1 MTTTTTDRTVAD
13 AIERVLEAERAA
25 AAAVELTA
33 GAAKAAID
41 VARDQ
46 RRQILEVA
54 RRRVAR
60 LHEGAQPRL
69 ARRLAAIEATAASD
83 TVDAAGLR
91 AVADA
96 ALAAV
101 AARLTGADAPG

>member
-1 MTTTTTDRTVAD
+1 MTTSTTDRTVAD

-25 AAAVELTA
+25 EAAVAQAEA
-33 GAAKAAID
+33 AAKAAID
-41 VARDQ
+41 AAREH
-46 RRQILEVA
+46 RRQILDQA

-60 LHEGAQPRL
+60 LHESAQPRL
-69 ARRLAAIEATAASD
+69 ARRLAAIEATVPGGALDAS
-83 TVDAAGLR
+83 ALR

-101 AARLTGADAPG
+101 AARLTSADEPP